1 MSHMTLES
9 AESAL
14 SAAEERVAAAE
25 NAMREAMKLVTDD
38 EKEGSSQSERFAAMV
53 DHAAVRLDGAMQIW
67 TAWKDIVLALLEKI
81 KESIESGENKEEEHQ
96 EEEEHKEEEEH
107 QEEEKNE

>member
-1 MSHMTLES
+1 MTLES

-38 EKEGSSQSERFAAMV
+38 EKEG
-53 DHAAVRLDGAMQIW
+53 LI
-67 TAWKDIVLALLEKI
+67 
-81 KESIESGENKEEEHQ
+81 
-96 EEEEHKEEEEH
+96 
-107 QEEEKNE
+107 